1 MQYIV
6 SFKKTLSLVSE
17 WDIIKSYAVVRKKKE
32 LQKNVDENEKE
43 IYR

>member
-32 LQKNVDENEKE
+32 LQKKCG
-43 IYR
+43 

>member
-17 WDIIKSYAVVRKKKE
+17 WDIIKSYAVVRKKME